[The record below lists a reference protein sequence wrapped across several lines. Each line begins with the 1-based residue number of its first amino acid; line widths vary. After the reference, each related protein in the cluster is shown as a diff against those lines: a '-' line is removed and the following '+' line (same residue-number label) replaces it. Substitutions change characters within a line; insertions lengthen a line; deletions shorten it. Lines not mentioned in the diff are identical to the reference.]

1 MYNETKKSGR
11 SKMVALCS
19 IIAEKCSKIARNRSK
34 IAYYVN

>member
-1 MYNETKKSGR
+1 MYNEKSGR